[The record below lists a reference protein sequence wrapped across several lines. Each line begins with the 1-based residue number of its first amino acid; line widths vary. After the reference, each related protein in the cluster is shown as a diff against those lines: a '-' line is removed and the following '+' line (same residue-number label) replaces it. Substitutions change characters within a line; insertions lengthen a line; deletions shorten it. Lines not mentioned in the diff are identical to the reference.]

1 MYPTAEVRWF
11 FPGPITPEVAR
22 WFEQRAGTQNEEP
35 VRTDRYLR
43 IPTSEGLNLKL
54 REGRIE
60 VKLRVGEPEV
70 ARFHSRV
77 TGVVERWR
85 KWSFE
90 LAEPGG
96 ESSPGHLPA
105 SSWIPVRKDR
115 QLCTYQV
122 TEDGNVLSRTP
133 PQGLAK
139 GCELELTEVVAQGQ
153 VWWTVAFEAFGQEA
167 SLRDNL
173 LLVAAHVL
181 STSEPPRLQAHR
193 SQGYAAWLVE
203 VGKEE
208 AQR

>member
-11 FPGPITPEVAR
+11 YPGPIPPEVAR
-22 WFEQRAGTQNEEP
+22 WFAVRAGTPDQEP
-35 VRTDRYLR
+35 PRTDHYLR
-43 IPTSEGLNLKL
+43 VPTSQGLNLKL

-70 ARFHSRV
+70 ARLHQRV

-96 ESSPGHLPA
+96 ESSPMHLPG

-115 QLCTYQV
+115 RLRTHQV
-122 TEDGNVLSRTP
+122 TEEGTVLNRT
-133 PQGLAK
+133 PQGLTQ
-139 GCELELTEVVAQGQ
+139 GCETELTGVVAQGQ
-153 VWWTVAFEAFGQEA
+153 VWWTLAFEAFGEEA

-181 STSEPPRLQAHR
+181 GASEPPRLEAHR
-193 SQGYAAWLVE
+193 SQGYAAWLVA